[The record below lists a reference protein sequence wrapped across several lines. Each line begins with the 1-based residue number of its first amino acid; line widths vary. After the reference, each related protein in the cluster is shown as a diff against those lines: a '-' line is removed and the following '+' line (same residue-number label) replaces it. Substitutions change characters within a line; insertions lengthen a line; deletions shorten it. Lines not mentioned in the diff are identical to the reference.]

1 MDTRGGCNCF
11 SIAHR
16 LENEK
21 NQKIKRTDDTLS
33 IIYFAAYNKF
43 KKKKNYVVNKVEILK
58 I

>member
-1 MDTRGGCNCF
+1 MDTRGGCHCF

-43 KKKKNYVVNKVEILK
+43 KEKKIML
-58 I
+58 